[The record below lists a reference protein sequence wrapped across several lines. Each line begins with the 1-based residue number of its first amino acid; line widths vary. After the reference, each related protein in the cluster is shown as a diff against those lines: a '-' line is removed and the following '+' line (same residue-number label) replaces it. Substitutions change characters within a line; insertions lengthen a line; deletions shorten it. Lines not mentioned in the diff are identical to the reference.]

1 MYLSTGAPI
10 CASDHVKS
18 TSLATPDAPSAG
30 ESSEIA
36 GLVPHSAAED
46 AVYERTGLVDVFVV
60 SHAAC
65 ATTNQNT
72 RPGMFGTAC
81 VVAVIPLSNRGGGVV
96 GPRERS

>member
-1 MYLSTGAPI
+1 MSTGAAI
-10 CASDHVKS
+10 CARDHVKS
-18 TSLATPDAPSAG
+18 TVVATPDAASGG

-36 GLVPHSAAED
+36 GLVPQSAAED
-46 AVYERTGLVDVFVV
+46 AVYERTGLVDVFVA

-72 RPGMFGTAC
+72 RPGMFGTEC

-96 GPRERS
+96 VPR